1 MPSIVGLLEQHERA
15 ARRRVD
21 GLREEADRIQAELA
35 AGAGEN
41 GSGSEGLPLRWV
53 VILLA
58 SLIGGA
64 AVGRAEG
71 LGAGVTVAI
80 ALAGFLHLVMRS

>member
-1 MPSIVGLLEQHERA
+1 MS
-15 ARRRVD
+15 
-21 GLREEADRIQAELA
+21 
-35 AGAGEN
+35 AGQG

-58 SLIGGA
+58 SLIGGV
-64 AVGRAEG
+64 AVGRVEG

-80 ALAGFLHLVMRS
+80 GLAGFLHLVMRS

>member
-1 MPSIVGLLEQHERA
+1 M
-15 ARRRVD
+15 
-21 GLREEADRIQAELA
+21 
-35 AGAGEN
+35 GAGEN

-58 SLIGGA
+58 SLIGGV

-71 LGAGVTVAI
+71 LGAGVTVAV